1 MKKATL
7 IGLGLATFL
16 AIPAFA
22 SEMDAP
28 AAPVHHHR
36 VYRHTHHYVSRQA
49 VNETATAQVAPP
61 AAPKT
66 WSLFPAA
73 APATPSSDQEENY
86 TDGLSRG
93 NDHCNFG
100 CIDNKE

>member
-1 MKKATL
+1 MKKATV
-7 IGLGLATFL
+7 IGLALATFFV
-16 AIPAFA
+16 IPAFA
-22 SEMDAP
+22 SQMDAP
-28 AAPVHHHR
+28 VTPVRHHH
-36 VYRHTHHYVSRQA
+36 VYRHAHHYVYRPA
-49 VNETATAQVAPP
+49 VNEAATAQIAPP
-61 AAPKT
+61 AAPAP

-73 APATPSSDQEENY
+73 APSANHDEDY